1 MLVDVLSDQS
11 IMDPRLEIAA
21 GAFNIALMSEK
32 AALGRR

>member
-21 GAFNIALMSEK
+21 ESFNVALMSEI
-32 AALGRR
+32 AAQGRR